1 MNDKLKRL
9 EDIKIENIVWIIY
22 IGIIILSW
30 YANSKE
36 KKYLLYNDLL
46 SKKEYQNLLILIFTI
61 LVIIYFY
68 FAKSGYED
76 ILNLTSYD
84 SPKKQM
90 LTKFAFIGSFLILV
104 SGIIYLILAILD
116 DEIDIELA
124 FNLKD
129 KLT

>member
-61 LVIIYFY
+61 LVIIYFN

-116 DEIDIELA
+116 DEIEIELA
-124 FNLKD
+124 FN
-129 KLT
+129 

>member
-36 KKYLLYNDLL
+36 KKYLLYDDLV

-116 DEIDIELA
+116 DEIEIELA
-124 FNLKD
+124 FN
-129 KLT
+129 

>member
-68 FAKSGYED
+68 FAKNGYED

-116 DEIDIELA
+116 DEIEIELA
-124 FNLKD
+124 FN
-129 KLT
+129 

>member
-36 KKYLLYNDLL
+36 KKYLLYDDLL

-124 FNLKD
+124 FN
-129 KLT
+129 

>member
-36 KKYLLYNDLL
+36 KKYLLYKDLL

-104 SGIIYLILAILD
+104 SGIIYLVLAILD
-116 DEIDIELA
+116 DEIEIELA
-124 FNLKD
+124 FN
-129 KLT
+129 

>member
-9 EDIKIENIVWIIY
+9 ENIKIENIVWIIY

-68 FAKSGYED
+68 FAKNGYED

-104 SGIIYLILAILD
+104 SGIIYLVLAILD
-116 DEIDIELA
+116 DEIEIELA
-124 FNLKD
+124 FN
-129 KLT
+129 

>member
-36 KKYLLYNDLL
+36 KKYLLYNDLV

-68 FAKSGYED
+68 FVKSGYED

-104 SGIIYLILAILD
+104 SGIIYLVLAILD
-116 DEIDIELA
+116 DEIEIELA
-124 FNLKD
+124 FN
-129 KLT
+129 

>member
-36 KKYLLYNDLL
+36 KRYLLYNDLL
-46 SKKEYQNLLILIFTI
+46 SRKEYQNLLILIFTI
-61 LVIIYFY
+61 RVIIYFY

-104 SGIIYLILAILD
+104 SGIIYLVLAILD
-116 DEIDIELA
+116 DEIEIELA
-124 FNLKD
+124 FN
-129 KLT
+129 

>member
-22 IGIIILSW
+22 IGIIIISW

-36 KKYLLYNDLL
+36 KKYLLYKDLL

-104 SGIIYLILAILD
+104 SGIIYLVLAILD
-116 DEIDIELA
+116 DEIEIELA
-124 FNLKD
+124 FN
-129 KLT
+129 

>member
-36 KKYLLYNDLL
+36 KKYLLYNVLL

-104 SGIIYLILAILD
+104 SGIIYLVLAILD
-116 DEIDIELA
+116 DEIEIELA
-124 FNLKD
+124 FN
-129 KLT
+129 